1 MALQKALR
9 KVLSKAVL
17 STPVPSKAVL
27 SKEVVRK
34 AVGRA
39 VRRTVLR
46 RTVLSRRAVI
56 GRVVL
61 RRIDGV
67 LLFGGGS
74 SACAEVPTDLFHN
87 SVSVFFLCGFSFSL
101 VLFFVFF
108 ETPRLRSQKI
118 QLDDLVKS
126 RWRMV

>member
-1 MALQKALR
+1 MALQKALQ
-9 KVLSKAVL
+9 KVISKAVL

-27 SKEVVRK
+27 SKEVVRR

-74 SACAEVPTDLFHN
+74 SACAEVPTDLFHTTLL
-87 SVSVFFLCGFSFSL
+87 VSFSL
-101 VLFFVFF
+101 WFFFLFRAF
-108 ETPRLRSQKI
+108 LRFLRDTS
-118 QLDDLVKS
+118 S
-126 RWRMV
+126 AF